1 MQQFSTEQLLIILS
15 AVVVMSYLFSIIG
28 KYVKVPS
35 VLLLLGS
42 GILLR
47 YVVDA
52 NQINFSVPSK
62 LVELLGV
69 IGLVMIILEAGLDL
83 KIGRDK
89 FKVIRDSFF
98 SAFFIFVVT
107 TIGVTAI
114 LYYLLHE
121 PLNQCIVYA
130 IPLSI
135 ISSAIVIPSIH
146 ALTPTKKEF
155 LVYEASFADI
165 IGILFFNLFTEG
177 EQVTSS
183 TVGHFFLN
191 IGIAIPLSLILCA
204 CLFLILTKSKMG
216 VRFFLVIALIV
227 LLYAGGKLLHLPS
240 LILVLMFGML
250 MNNWQLFKHK
260 KISRYFAEEK
270 VKEVTHLL
278 HSITAETSFIIRT
291 FFFILFGYAI
301 NLSLISDNSVLLTGS
316 LIVLVLFVVR
326 WLYLRFFLHT
336 RIYPEVFFIPRGLV
350 TVLLFYRIPD
360 SMKLNN
366 FNEGI
371 LFFIIIATA
380 LVMMLG
386 MIFYKQTPETIVE
399 EN

>member
-1 MQQFSTEQLLIILS
+1 
-15 AVVVMSYLFSIIG
+15 
-28 KYVKVPS
+28 VPS

-42 GILLR
+42 GMLLR
-47 YVVDA
+47 YFLSL
-52 NQINFSVPSK
+52 NSITFSVPAK

-83 KIGRDK
+83 KISRDK
-89 FKVIRDSFF
+89 FKTIRDAFF
-98 SAFFIFVVT
+98 SALVIFLVT
-107 TIGVTAI
+107 TIGVTAV
-114 LYYLLHE
+114 LFYLLHE

-146 ALTPTKKEF
+146 SLTPAKKEF

-165 IGILFFNLFTEG
+165 IGILFFNFFTEG
-177 EQVTSS
+177 EQVSSS
-183 TVGHFFLN
+183 TVGQFFLN

-260 KISRYFAEEK
+260 KIGRFFNEDK
-270 VKEVTHLL
+270 VHEVTHLL

-301 NLSLISDNSVLLTGS
+301 NVSLISDGNVLLTGG

-350 TVLLFYRIPD
+350 TVLLFYRIPAHL
-360 SMKLNN
+360 KLHN

-380 LVMMLG
+380 IVMMLG

>member
-52 NQINFSVPSK
+52 NQINFLVPSK

-107 TIGVTAI
+107 TIGVTTI
-114 LYYLLHE
+114 LYYSLHE

-360 SMKLNN
+360 SMKLHN

>member
-98 SAFFIFVVT
+98 SAFVIFVVT
-107 TIGVTAI
+107 TIGVTTI
-114 LYYLLHE
+114 LFYLLHE

-216 VRFFLVIALIV
+216 VRFFLVMALIV

>member
-42 GILLR
+42 GMLLR

-98 SAFFIFVVT
+98 SAFVIFVVT
-107 TIGVTAI
+107 TIGVTTI

-301 NLSLISDNSVLLTGS
+301 NLSLIGDSSVLLTGS

-336 RIYPEVFFIPRGLV
+336 RVYPEVFFIPRGLV

-360 SMKLNN
+360 SMKLHN

>member
-107 TIGVTAI
+107 TIGVTTI

>member
-42 GILLR
+42 GMLLR

-98 SAFFIFVVT
+98 SAFVIFVVT
-107 TIGVTAI
+107 TIGVTTI

-301 NLSLISDNSVLLTGS
+301 NLSLIGDSSVLLTGS

-360 SMKLNN
+360 SMKLHN

>member
-1 MQQFSTEQLLIILS
+1 MPDFSTEQLLIILS
-15 AVVVMSYLFSIIG
+15 SVVVLSYLFSVIG

-35 VLLLLGS
+35 VLLLLAAGM
-42 GILLR
+42 LLR
-47 YVVDA
+47 YFLDVQ
-52 NQINFSVPSK
+52 QINFSIPPK
-62 LVELLGV
+62 IVELLGV

-83 KIGRDK
+83 SISKDK
-89 FKVIRDSFF
+89 LKVIRDAFF
-98 SAFFIFVVT
+98 SALIIFVVT
-107 TIGVTAI
+107 TIGVTTV
-114 LYYLLHE
+114 LYFLLHN
-121 PLNQCIVYA
+121 PLNKCIVYA

-135 ISSAIVIPSIH
+135 MSSAIVIPSLH

-155 LVYEASFADI
+155 LIYEASFADI

-177 EQVTSS
+177 EQVTSA

-191 IGIAIPLSLILCA
+191 IGIAVPLSLILCA
-204 CLFLILTKSKMG
+204 GLFLILTKSKMG

-250 MNNWQLFKHK
+250 MNNWQLLKNK
-260 KISRYFAEEK
+260 KTAPFLPEAKI
-270 VKEVTHLL
+270 KEVSHLL

-301 NLSLISDNSVLLTGS
+301 NLSLIGDSHVLLTGTI
-316 LIVLVLFVVR
+316 IVLVLFVVR

-336 RIYPEVFFIPRGLV
+336 RVYPEVFFIPRGLV
-350 TVLLFYRIPD
+350 TVLLFYRIPQQLKLD
-360 SMKLNN
+360 S

-371 LFFIIIATA
+371 LFFIIIASA
-380 LVMMLG
+380 LVMMFG
-386 MIFYKQTPETIVE
+386 MLFYKQLPENIME

>member
-1 MQQFSTEQLLIILS
+1 MVTKLLLS
-15 AVVVMSYLFSIIG
+15 HYHIGFSIP
-28 KYVKVPS
+28 K
-35 VLLLLGS
+35 
-42 GILLR
+42 
-47 YVVDA
+47 
-52 NQINFSVPSK
+52 K
-62 LVELLGV
+62 LVEMLGV

-83 KIGRDK
+83 KIGKDK
-89 FKVIRDSFF
+89 LKIIRDSFF
-98 SAFFIFVVT
+98 SAFTIFIVT
-107 TIGVTAI
+107 TVGVTTV
-114 LYYLLHE
+114 LYLLLHE
-121 PLNQCIVYA
+121 PLKQCIVYA

-146 ALTPTKKEF
+146 ALSDSKKEF

-177 EQVTSS
+177 ESVTAGS
-183 TVGHFFLN
+183 VGHFFFN
-191 IGIAIPLSLILCA
+191 IALSIPLSIILSA
-204 CLFLILTKSKMG
+204 ILFLILTKSKMG
-216 VRFFLVIALIV
+216 IRFFLIIALIV

-250 MNNWQLFKHK
+250 MNNWHLVRAP
-260 KISRYFAEEK
+260 KIRAFFSDDK
-270 VKEVTHLL
+270 VHQVTHLL

-301 NLSLISDNSVLLTGS
+301 DINLLGDSQVMLVGI
-316 LIVLVLFVVR
+316 LIVTVLFVVR

-360 SMKLNN
+360 TLKLNN

-371 LFFIIIATA
+371 VFFVIIATA
-380 LVMMLG
+380 LVMMTG
-386 MIFYKQTPETIVE
+386 MIFYKDKPGDIIE